1 MYDTILLPVDL
12 NQDASWEKALPAAV
26 ELCKTH
32 GARLIL
38 LTVVPGFT
46 LAMVEQYFPPDTQDK
61 RVADA
66 KAALEAFARDKVP
79 GDPLP
84 ETLVAVGEIYKEIL
98 AAVERSGADLVVI
111 GSHQPG
117 FDNYLIGPNVARVV
131 RHAPVSVLV
140 VR

>member
-46 LAMVEQYFPPDTQDK
+46 LAMVEQYFPSDTQDK
-61 RVADA
+61 MAADA
-66 KAALEAFARDKVP
+66 GAALEAFARDKVP
-79 GDPLP
+79 GEPVP
-84 ETLVAVGEIYKEIL
+84 ETLVAVGEVYEEIL
-98 AAVERSGADLVVI
+98 AAVERTGADLVVM
-111 GSHQPG
+111 GSQKSGPQ
-117 FDNYLIGPNVARVV
+117 DYLTGPNMARVV
-131 RHAPVSVLV
+131 RHVPVSVLV